1 MHRTIKLSLLLGAA
15 ICVSLAPQAAKAD
28 LTGDSFHVTYY
39 YPDQTSFYDDYGTY
53 TAGGTGGNMNSAGP
67 VNFVITGSQIIF
79 TYTGDSSW
87 NGTTFNGPSFTD
99 LTENLGPATIDASTT
114 SSGYTNSILSVDG
127 NQLFIN
133 WQGLP
138 IVEGKTVVIDLT
150 PGTAVTPEPSA
161 LALLGTG
168 LLGTMGMVRRRFRA

>member
-99 LTENLGPATIDASTT
+99 LTENLGPRPSTPQQLHPAIPIPFSAWT
-114 SSGYTNSILSVDG
+114 VISSSSTGRAYLSSRGKPLLSISPRV
-127 NQLFIN
+127 
-133 WQGLP
+133 LP
-138 IVEGKTVVIDLT
+138 L
-150 PGTAVTPEPSA
+150 
-161 LALLGTG
+161 
-168 LLGTMGMVRRRFRA
+168 RRSLPLWRF